1 MKTRILTIVVALL
14 CAPALFAGGSQD
26 TASAAKGDVTLTV
39 AIWDKNQEP
48 GLTKIAADFTAATG
62 IKTAIQVTPWE
73 QYWTM
78 LEAGATGG
86 SLPDVFWMHSNEFSK
101 YAEYNMLLDLTKRIA
116 NSKKLDIS
124 QFPSDITALYNYGKK
139 QFAVPKDIDTIALWY
154 NKTMFDKAALAY
166 PDESWT
172 WDTFRQAAKKLT
184 KKDGSQ
190 YGCVIRPDTNQAGW
204 YNIVFDMGGEIL
216 SADKKKSGFDKAET
230 IKAITFIEQV
240 IKDGSM
246 PPYNVI
252 AENRGEALFEAGKV
266 AMVTAG
272 SWMLPELCNNDY
284 VKAHC
289 DIAVLPKDTASGRR
303 CSIYNGLGWAASSN
317 TKYPEQA
324 WAFIEYFGSKEAQ
337 TKQSDLG
344 IVISAYKGTTKNWV
358 NAYPKFN
365 LKAYLTMMDDMVIR
379 PYSKSTVAWE
389 DMSIQKLIDVWT
401 GKKTAAALCPEIA
414 REMNKLLA
422 EE

>member
-1 MKTRILTIVVALL
+1 
-14 CAPALFAGGSQD
+14 
-26 TASAAKGDVTLTV
+26 
-39 AIWDKNQEP
+39 
-48 GLTKIAADFTAATG
+48 
-62 IKTAIQVTPWE
+62 
-73 QYWTM
+73 
-78 LEAGATGG
+78 
-86 SLPDVFWMHSNEFSK
+86 
-101 YAEYNMLLDLTKRIA
+101 
-116 NSKKLDIS
+116 
-124 QFPSDITALYNYGKK
+124 
-139 QFAVPKDIDTIALWY
+139 
-154 NKTMFDKAALAY
+154 
-166 PDESWT
+166 
-172 WDTFRQAAKKLT
+172 
-184 KKDGSQ
+184 
-190 YGCVIRPDTNQAGW
+190 
-204 YNIVFDMGGEIL
+204 MGGEIL

-266 AMVTAG
+266 AMVTEG